1 MSAEVTTITVVVGDS
16 TTLVVSNGDSTAL
29 TISNADSTVINSASA
44 TANMPV
50 YVNLSDDIPEQL
62 SNTGSAGTSILASR
76 ADHSHPLIG
85 ATFNGG
91 NF

>member
-1 MSAEVTTITVVVGDS
+1 MSAEVTTVVITTGDS
-16 TTLVVSNGDSTAL
+16 TTLVVSEAEATAI
-29 TISNADSTVINSASA
+29 TISNASSTVINAASA
-44 TANMPV
+44 VANMPV
-50 YVNLSDDIPEQL
+50 YVNLSNDIPQQL
-62 SNTGSAGTSILASR
+62 SNTGSAGSSILASR

>member
-1 MSAEVTTITVVVGDS
+1 MSAEVTSITVVSGDS
-16 TTLVVSNGDSTAL
+16 TTLVVSTEQSTIL
-29 TISNADSTVINSASA
+29 NVSNSSATVINAA
-44 TANMPV
+44 TAVANMPV
-50 YVNLSDDIPEQL
+50 YVNLSNDIPEQL
-62 SNTGSAGTSILASR
+62 SNTGSAGVSILAAR